1 MSLKKIVNNLITL
14 SIIVFIFLYLFN
26 NREILEEVNYNWL
39 FILGI
44 LFFSIARYLISSL
57 IDIKLFENVNVN
69 LKFYESLKLTIINT
83 LGNIA
88 APMKVGSG
96 LKVSYLKTKH
106 GLSIYK
112 YFVVN
117 THYAIFHLFTSMV
130 ILLFVILANEEKY
143 QYEMLISITT
153 LFLITISLF
162 LVIKNFDFNKY
173 KNKINKYIF
182 DLISVLNF
190 NVVSKNIF
198 QIIFYSMLHLLFG
211 IINLYLI
218 FRLIGLN
225 NMFVESIYFNLI
237 TTLSSVVT
245 LTPGNIGILE
255 LIHIILKDLYSLN
268 SGQVVFVSIVS
279 RIVSLISLLML
290 NVFSKITQNDL
301 L

>member
-1 MSLKKIVNNLITL
+1 MKDCLKNNEFKKIVNNLITL

-69 LKFYESLKLTIINT
+69 LKFYESLNLTIINT

-117 THYAIFHLFTSMV
+117 THYAIFHLFISMV
-130 ILLFVILANEEKY
+130 ILLFVILANER
-143 QYEMLISITT
+143 
-153 LFLITISLF
+153 
-162 LVIKNFDFNKY
+162 
-173 KNKINKYIF
+173 KIPI
-182 DLISVLNF
+182 
-190 NVVSKNIF
+190 
-198 QIIFYSMLHLLFG
+198 
-211 IINLYLI
+211 
-218 FRLIGLN
+218 
-225 NMFVESIYFNLI
+225 
-237 TTLSSVVT
+237 
-245 LTPGNIGILE
+245 
-255 LIHIILKDLYSLN
+255 
-268 SGQVVFVSIVS
+268 
-279 RIVSLISLLML
+279 
-290 NVFSKITQNDL
+290 
-301 L
+301 

>member
-1 MSLKKIVNNLITL
+1 
-14 SIIVFIFLYLFN
+14 
-26 NREILEEVNYNWL
+26 
-39 FILGI
+39 
-44 LFFSIARYLISSL
+44 
-57 IDIKLFENVNVN
+57 
-69 LKFYESLKLTIINT
+69 
-83 LGNIA
+83 
-88 APMKVGSG
+88 
-96 LKVSYLKTKH
+96 
-106 GLSIYK
+106 
-112 YFVVN
+112 
-117 THYAIFHLFTSMV
+117 MV

-211 IINLYLI
+211 FINLYLI

-237 TTLSSVVT
+237 TTLA
-245 LTPGNIGILE
+245 LLLHNPGNIGILE

>member
-69 LKFYESLKLTIINT
+69 LKFYESLNLTIINT

-117 THYAIFHLFTSMV
+117 THYAIFHLFISMV

-211 IINLYLI
+211 FINLYLI

-245 LTPGNIGILE
+245 ITPGNIGILE